1 MDEYI
6 LREEKRL
13 CRKYGVKDIDS
24 VLEIQ
29 YEILKKA
36 NKLKK

>member
-13 CRKYGVKDIDS
+13 CQKYGVKDIDS
-24 VLEIQ
+24 VLDIQ
-29 YEILKKA
+29 YKILQKA
-36 NKLKK
+36 NRRKK